1 VDHQA
6 ARARPGHPRRALVWF
21 QFLRLHDPGAAPAF
35 AHRYGAE
42 GPPTGRPQLDPWQ
55 EIASRHAEQLTNE
68 RTVVLFGSTLLV
80 ILALATLVVL
90 VGGRMSEDARRVGML
105 KAAGASP
112 GYVTGLLMTS
122 YLAIGVVAAVVGSA
136 AGRLLAPMLVRPS
149 AGLLGMSAPPR

>member
-1 VDHQA
+1 
-6 ARARPGHPRRALVWF
+6 
-21 QFLRLHDPGAAPAF
+21 
-35 AHRYGAE
+35 
-42 GPPTGRPQLDPWQ
+42 
-55 EIASRHAEQLTNE
+55 
-68 RTVVLFGSTLLV
+68 VLFGSTLLV

-90 VGGRMSEDARRVGML
+90 VGGRMSEDGRRVGML